1 VRVPAGVHGGPGRT
15 HRRTEGIGERLDR
28 AEVPAGATSAGTTI
42 AASVSSGRPVA
53 SRGLD
58 AVIRAV
64 FAASEIDTSISSTS
78 GCVPAACAA
87 SGVEAFGLTVMIG
100 VPLVTVA

>member
-1 VRVPAGVHGGPGRT
+1 M
-15 HRRTEGIGERLDR
+15 
-28 AEVPAGATSAGTTI
+28 
-42 AASVSSGRPVA
+42 
-53 SRGLD
+53 
-58 AVIRAV
+58 IRAV